1 MTMDYD
7 SFMKDWTLLDE
18 YQEGF
23 DLWKEDKQDKDAAKE
38 PIVFGKSTIKGG
50 VLTELEGKH
59 ATNDDWLSLDKPP
72 LYAIDFSRPTDPVHR
87 PAHYTKGKQEA
98 IDTIEDAIADAPSA
112 KAGFLQG
119 QTLKYLL
126 RLWHKGNSVQD
137 AQKAEWYLSRLIQTL
152 N

>member
-23 DLWKEDKQDKDAAKE
+23 DLWKEDKQDKAAASDTISLNT
-38 PIVFGKSTIKGG
+38 PI
-50 VLTELEGKH
+50 
-59 ATNDDWLSLDKPP
+59 
-72 LYAIDFSRPTDPVHR
+72 YAIDFTRPTDPVNR

-98 IDTIEDAIADAPSA
+98 IDTIEDAISDAPSV

-126 RLWHKGNSVQD
+126 RLWHKGNSIQD
-137 AQKAEWYLSRLIQTL
+137 AKKAEWYLSRLIAHL

>member
-1 MTMDYD
+1 MP
-7 SFMKDWTLLDE
+7 L
-18 YQEGF
+18 
-23 DLWKEDKQDKDAAKE
+23 
-38 PIVFGKSTIKGG
+38 I
-50 VLTELEGKH
+50 
-59 ATNDDWLSLDKPP
+59 SLGP
-72 LYAIDFSRPTDPVHR
+72 LIQCIR

-126 RLWHKGNSVQD
+126 RLWHKGNSIQD
-137 AQKAEWYLSRLIQTL
+137 AKKAEWYLSRLIQTL

>member
-1 MTMDYD
+1 MTRDYD

-18 YQEGF
+18 YQDGF
-23 DLWKEDKQDKDAAKE
+23 DLWKDDFQDKEAACD
-38 PIVFGKSTIKGG
+38 II
-50 VLTELEGKH
+50 
-59 ATNDDWLSLDKPP
+59 SLDPP
-72 LYAIDFSRPTDPVHR
+72 LYAIDFSRPTDPVNR

-137 AQKAEWYLSRLIQTL
+137 AKKAEWYLSRLIQTL